1 MTDTPHGSV
10 PSASDSPNSPK
21 HQSHQHAPQHA
32 QAQPEV
38 QPSGDDSYVPEHAAH
53 FSDDAAHDGDAGFDE
68 EPRDEADG
76 SYGAGAPIGG
86 WAGQP
91 DDAADAEDVWDEGSD
106 EGGMDVADDPVQDG
120 GSDGT
125 DGSSADE
132 ADDGDEGA
140 GEPAG
145 ASQNGDD
152 SKAAVD
158 AEGAGADE
166 ADVDGA
172 DADKEPEPPNPYAD
186 ADIYEPYEDE
196 EERRDIEEER
206 VESSV
211 AEYSRANAAQHYR
224 REHHDEFLPILFMV
238 VAGIAVAAGL
248 VVYLAG
254 VIPTL
259 LPGATSPLHNEIVQE
274 EEQQA
279 SDQND
284 SSDGSTT
291 QASAVDINLSMVG
304 DMVTQST
311 VITAAQ
317 TTSGT
322 YDFSSLFSDTSSDIS
337 SADVAL
343 VDQESAIAGQTY
355 GYGNGVP
362 YNAPDTLATAEAN
375 AGIDVVLK
383 ASNYALDLGYDGLHD
398 ELTNWAKNEPNL
410 QVLGVADPEGTAGTD
425 RVNNVYIYE
434 KDGFKVAI
442 LNYTYGTDTTV
453 SKSTDSSYV
462 ATLSE
467 DKVKADVQAA
477 KDAGA
482 DMIVA
487 CPHWGTEYSTEIS
500 SEQSTYAQL
509 FADEGVDVVIG
520 DHPHVVQPVEVI
532 TNSSGH
538 KTVCY
543 YSVGNYVSASKSTAA
558 LIGGIAKVTLHK
570 DTDGTCSVTAASL
583 VPVVTH
589 RANGTSYGVYKLS
602 DYTQQLAQKG
612 WDTYLTPTY
621 VKSYLDS
628 TLSDLTY
635 DESAGAY
642 TVSLG

>member
-1 MTDTPHGSV
+1 M
-10 PSASDSPNSPK
+10 
-21 HQSHQHAPQHA
+21 
-32 QAQPEV
+32 
-38 QPSGDDSYVPEHAAH
+38 DDRPAD
-53 FSDDAAHDGDAGFDE
+53 DDADGDLTL
-68 EPRDEADG
+68 
-76 SYGAGAPIGG
+76 GG
-86 WAGQP
+86 DQP
-91 DDAADAEDVWDEGSD
+91 
-106 EGGMDVADDPVQDG
+106 DG
-120 GSDGT
+120 GSAMGDASAGAGDDDADRKVDG
-125 DGSSADE
+125 DGSPDGGASDDSDAVDGSDT
-132 ADDGDEGA
+132 ADDSDR
-140 GEPAG
+140 
-145 ASQNGDD
+145 
-152 SKAAVD
+152 
-158 AEGAGADE
+158 
-166 ADVDGA
+166 
-172 DADKEPEPPNPYAD
+172 EPEVLNPYED

-254 VIPTL
+254 VIPML
-259 LPGATSPLHNEIVQE
+259 LPGATSPLHNEIEQE
-274 EEQQA
+274 EA
-279 SDQND
+279 SDQGD
-284 SSDGSTT
+284 SSGDTST
-291 QASAVDINLSMVG
+291 QAQAVDINLTMVG
-304 DMVTQST
+304 DMVTQGT
-311 VITAAQ
+311 VVSASQ

-322 YDFSSLFSDTSSDIS
+322 YDFSNLFSDTSSDIS

-355 GYGNGVP
+355 GYGSGVP

-500 SEQSTYAQL
+500 SEQSTYGQL

-589 RANGTSYGVYKLS
+589 RANGNSYGVYKLS

>member
-32 QAQPEV
+32 QARPDAT
-38 QPSGDDSYVPEHAAH
+38 PSEGGSSHAPEHAAH
-53 FSDDAAHDGDAGFDE
+53 FSGVFAEDDEAGFEEDPVDDRPADDDADGDLTLGGDQPDCGSAMGDASAGAGDDDAD
-68 EPRDEADG
+68 RKVDGDG
-76 SYGAGAPIGG
+76 SPDGGAS
-86 WAGQP
+86 
-91 DDAADAEDVWDEGSD
+91 DDSDAVDGSD
-106 EGGMDVADDPVQDG
+106 TADD
-120 GSDGT
+120 SDR
-125 DGSSADE
+125 
-132 ADDGDEGA
+132 
-140 GEPAG
+140 
-145 ASQNGDD
+145 
-152 SKAAVD
+152 
-158 AEGAGADE
+158 
-166 ADVDGA
+166 
-172 DADKEPEPPNPYAD
+172 EPEVPNPYED

-248 VVYLAG
+248 VVYVAG
-254 VIPTL
+254 VIPML
-259 LPGATSPLHNEIVQE
+259 LPGATSPLHNEIEQE
-274 EEQQA
+274 EA
-279 SDQND
+279 SDQGD
-284 SSDGSTT
+284 SSGDTST
-291 QASAVDINLSMVG
+291 QAQAVDINLTMVG
-304 DMVTQST
+304 DMVTQGT
-311 VITAAQ
+311 VVSASQ

-322 YDFSSLFSDTSSDIS
+322 YDFSNLFSDTSSDIS

-355 GYGNGVP
+355 GYGSGVP

-589 RANGTSYGVYKLS
+589 RANGNSYGVYKLS

-612 WDTYLTPTY
+612 WDTYMTPTY